1 MRILGSVIL
10 GLIGVFYVGGSSID
24 QSVVVAACKEELKK
38 FNTEWKGMVQKHYDW
53 TSERTIQEEEE
64 FGGMEFRKLF
74 DFLTHAR
81 ESIEKICPP
90 DLVYYALA
98 KFESESIEAY
108 ELFGKIWDLRM
119 QATIMNTAKSEL
131 SSAINMYTPIHEALG
146 LCTRLEELRKMYQE
160 EFRMSFEI
168 FERNNYSELLRRAG
182 LIDIGD
188 SDETRMEKTLI
199 NALSTRTNEYLR
211 LIRRSTNIQELE
223 KIKNKVDRELKTQI
237 CEKYDQDLLQVGGR
251 NTKNPSGDAIYQEFF
266 DKEIKPAYKEK
277 WSKLNSA

>member
-90 DLVYYALA
+90 DLVYYALT

-119 QATIMNTAKSEL
+119 KATIINTAKSEL

-146 LCTRLEELRKMYQE
+146 LYTRLEELRKIYQE

-237 CEKYDQDLLQVGGR
+237 CEKYDQDLLGVG
-251 NTKNPSGDAIYQEFF
+251 SSCI
-266 DKEIKPAYKEK
+266 
-277 WSKLNSA
+277 